1 MKNLSRLILSTLLIV
16 VIGNVNAQDSNNP
29 WQITIGVNA
38 VDVYP
43 VGQDAPQGDFFGEF
57 FNVSR

>member
-43 VGQDAPQGDFFGEF
+43 VGEDAPQG
-57 FNVSR
+57 